1 MTTWAILAPGP
12 SATAAQ
18 AQLVHEAGIPIG
30 AVGCAYQLAPMA
42 RFVASSDRAWWRN
55 YTAAFKFPARYSMI
69 QLPDVEHVKIDG
81 MESCVNS
88 GVLGLEIAK
97 RMGATTILLLGCDM
111 KGSHFFGQ
119 YTNGLRN
126 ASAAQRKQH
135 LSQYQ
140 RWGVLN
146 KGIRVVNC
154 TQGSALTCFQMSS
167 LDAFL
172 EQFVPHSIA
181 IQV

>member
-1 MTTWAILAPGP
+1 MSVWAILAPGP

-42 RFVASSDRAWWRN
+42 KFVASSDRAWWRN
-55 YTAAFKFPARYSMI
+55 YAAAFKFPARYSMI
-69 QLPDVEHVKIDG
+69 QLPDVEQVKIDG
-81 MESCVNS
+81 LESCVNS

-111 KGSHFFGQ
+111 RGSHFFGA

-126 ASAAQRKQH
+126 ASASQRKQH
-135 LSQYQ
+135 MQQYV
-140 RWGVLN
+140 RWGLLN
-146 KGIRVVNC
+146 RSVQVINC
-154 TQGSALTCFQMSS
+154 TPNSALTCFPMSS
-167 LDAFL
+167 LDAVL
-172 EQFVPHSIA
+172 AESQTP
-181 IQV
+181 